1 MGIETQGL
9 VLGIGESR
17 EVDFVGEYFELRS
30 AVYPLA
36 LIELLD
42 RSGSVRARLTD
53 PLESDYVRP
62 GLFEKVRITNGATAQ
77 TVKFAYGTGDAGSR
91 RNSGNV
97 TVQGTVGVSGTVSV
111 VDGGKARTLANQVF
125 GYRAFIGA
133 AGAGIYNYGQLWN
146 PVGSGKRL
154 VIKSLMCS
162 GASATVMIGDAVIG
176 VANGTVKSKL
186 SGGAAPAA
194 ASYLA
199 QTAGALAGTTSQVDS
214 IPNGVPNV
222 QQEPIVIKP
231 GYGLIIGGDVANVPV
246 TLTAHFIEE
255 PDV

>member
-1 MGIETQGL
+1 MGIETL
-9 VLGIGESR
+9 SMVLAANESR
-17 EVDFVGEYFELRS
+17 EVDVSGEYFELRA
-30 AVYPLA
+30 AVYEVA
-36 LIELLD
+36 FVELLD
-42 RSGSVRARLTD
+42 RSGGVRAKVSQ

-77 TVKFAYGTGDAGSR
+77 TVKFVYGTGDAGSR

-133 AGAGIYNYGQLWN
+133 AGAGIYNYGQIWN
-146 PVGSGKRL
+146 PAASGKRL
-154 VIKSLMCS
+154 VVKSLMCS
-162 GASATVMIGDAVIG
+162 GAGATVMIGNAVIG
-176 VANGTVKSKL
+176 AANGTVKSKL
-186 SGGAAPAA
+186 SGGAAPSAE
-194 ASYLA
+194 SYLA
-199 QTAGALAGTTSQVDS
+199 QTAGAVAGATSQVDS